1 MSELRPSGATP
12 PSGAP
17 PLSGARLFL
26 WTAAMVVAA
35 GLLAPLAEILGDQL
49 AGTLWNALRL
59 SSPWLS
65 QTGILCGGLIGGAL
79 VGLLQWAVLPRVRAR
94 WMVISSAAGLG
105 IALVYLVYHPLTVV
119 AAPVAAALAAVAQ
132 GRLLPHPGRRWLRA
146 QTAAAAWAA
155 MALLLPFP
163 RWAAALLIVFAA
175 LISAWGAR
183 EAFA

>member
-1 MSELRPSGATP
+1 MSANSSASAVRPR
-12 PSGAP
+12 
-17 PLSGARLFL
+17 LSGARLFL

-35 GLLAPLAEILGDQL
+35 GLVAPLAEILGDQL

-65 QTGILCGGLIGGAL
+65 QAGALCGGVIGGAL
-79 VGLLQWAVLPRVRAR
+79 IGLLQWAVLPRVRAR
-94 WMVISSAAGLG
+94 FIAIAAAAGLG
-105 IALVYLVYHPLTVV
+105 VAVVYLVYHPLTVI
-119 AAPVAAALAAVAQ
+119 AAPVAAALASVAQ
-132 GRLLPHPGRRWLRA
+132 GRLLPHPGQRWVRA

-163 RWAAALLIVFAA
+163 RWAAAVLILGAA

>member
-1 MSELRPSGATP
+1 MSEIRLSGA
-12 PSGAP
+12 SEL
-17 PLSGARLFL
+17 PLSGARLSL

-59 SSPWLS
+59 TSPWLS
-65 QTGILCGGLIGGAL
+65 QAGVLCGGVVVGAL
-79 VGLLQWAVLPRVRAR
+79 VGLLQWAVLPNLRAR
-94 WMVISSAAGLG
+94 WIGISTAAGLSV
-105 IALVYLVYHPLTVV
+105 ALVYLVYYPLTIL
-119 AAPVAAALAAVAQ
+119 AAPVAVALASVAQ
-132 GRLLPHPGRRWLRA
+132 GRLLPRPGQRWLRA

-163 RWAAALLIVFAA
+163 RWAAAVLILGAA
-175 LISAWGAR
+175 VISAWGVR